1 MTPKKTIRE
10 QIDSIEDY
18 LDLATLS
25 EDIWGRSSVIY
36 DKLKDD
42 SFTGEERYRVRAEL
56 LHLAERI
63 LTITDTMEV

>member
-56 LHLAERI
+56 LRLAERI

>member
-42 SFTGEERYRVRAEL
+42 SFTGEERYQVRAEL
-56 LHLAERI
+56 LRLAERI